1 MAKTTTATAT
11 PRPLRRDAERNR
23 DRIVEAARSAFA
35 ADGIDVSVEEIA
47 RRAGVGMGTL
57 YRRFPTKGDL
67 VDAVLEDAF
76 AEVCQAA
83 EAALEQ
89 EDAWAAFAAFLE
101 RVFELHV
108 RNRSLKD
115 VIASGQHDLKRLD
128 SLRARMRPLVAQVVA
143 RAQEQ
148 GTLRADFVAED
159 VPMLFWTGGRV
170 AEVSADVAP
179 DLWRRYLGFVL
190 DGLRADAATPLP
202 TPPLTRAQLDRMQT
216 RKSG

>member
-1 MAKTTTATAT
+1 MAKTSA
-11 PRPLRRDAERNR
+11 PEKPLRRDAERNR
-23 DRIVEAARSAFA
+23 DRIVEAARAAFA

-83 EAALEQ
+83 RSGLETD
-89 EDAWAAFAAFLE
+89 DAWVGFTSFLE

-108 RNRSLKD
+108 RNRGLKD
-115 VIASGQHDLKRLD
+115 VIASGQHDLRRLEA
-128 SLRARMRPLVAQVVA
+128 LRAQMRPLVSEVVA
-143 RAQEQ
+143 RAQAQ
-148 GTLRADFVAED
+148 GTLRADFAAED
-159 VPMLFWTGGRV
+159 VPLLFWTGGRV
-170 AEVSADVAP
+170 AEVTSEVAP

-190 DGLRADAATPLP
+190 DGLRADAATTLP
-202 TPPLTRAQLDRMQT
+202 APPLTRAQLDRVQT
-216 RKSG
+216 RKAG